1 MYYFACRSTQGKG
14 ESVTEA
20 GIGQAPEWFAS
31 WFTSKFN
38 VAVPEAFAAYLAKHP
53 NGLCSQAGS
62 LWKADE
68 IVDAT
73 EERDL
78 QDKGVCMI
86 GTTAFE
92 AIFIL
97 RARDGRV
104 FAVDKFDY
112 AQVDAWFSDLDSCIC
127 LLDFEEAPAPQ
138 G

>member
-1 MYYFACRSTQGKG
+1 MN
-14 ESVTEA
+14 EA
-20 GIGQAPEWFAS
+20 IIGQAPEWFAT

-38 VAVPEAFAAYLAKHP
+38 VDVPEALGDYLAKRP
-53 NGLCSQAGS
+53 SGLWSQAGS

-68 IVDAT
+68 IIDAT

-92 AIFIL
+92 ANFIL
-97 RARDGRV
+97 RACDGRV

-112 AQVDAWFSDLDSCIC
+112 AKVDARFSDLDSCIC
-127 LLDFEEAPAPQ
+127 LLDFEEASARQ